1 MAISKKALRV
11 TELDHNTIKENLKE
25 FLQSQNEFTDF
36 DFEGSGMSVL
46 LDILAYNTHYM
57 GYYLNMVSNEMFM
70 DTAQLRASVLSH
82 AKHITYTPAS
92 RQGAVATVNVK
103 VTPSESED
111 LTPAL
116 VTLEK
121 YTRLLGSDIEGVNYP
136 FVTLYSN
143 TTSKSSNT
151 YSFSNIKIKQG
162 EVVTLQYAMDDNTNE
177 TRKFEIPSANVDLD
191 TVSIRVQ
198 VSSSNSDTIFYT
210 RSEDITEIDANS
222 KVYFIEENENLNYT
236 FQFGDDVLGKK
247 PENGS
252 IIICTYLD
260 TVGTKANAISKFTFA
275 DPIADEYRD
284 NVIVSVVTTSEGGVE
299 KESVEQIRF
308 RAPYAYTTQN
318 RGVIT
323 SDYKSLILRNF
334 NNIDAVSV
342 WGGEDNDPPIYG
354 KVYFSLK
361 TKTNYYLSELEK
373 ERIKDELIRKYN
385 VMTVTPEI
393 VDPDYVYLVIK
404 VKVYYDPKLTSRTA
418 NELTTLV
425 RAAISDYNDEELNS
439 FDSTFRKFKLQS
451 YIEAADKSIT
461 GSDLSV
467 FVQYRLP
474 LMVGSKDTYTLN
486 FNMPLVKGELSRK
499 ISTYPDIT
507 VQDAQGISR
516 QVFFEE
522 VPESFTGIESISI
535 TNPGH
540 DYQFA
545 PTVTITGDG
554 SGAAATASIVNGKIS
569 KITLTSKGSNYTRAT
584 VIISGGGG
592 SEASASATVETNT
605 GTLRTY
611 YYLSNGE
618 KVVVNSDAGDIN
630 YSTGK
635 ITLKE
640 LIAYEVTE
648 NDIYDEDVLALDA
661 IAQDQVIVPNRNRI
675 LTIDDN
681 ISTSIIIDMVV
692 S

>member
-11 TELDHNTIKENLKE
+11 TELDHNSIKENLKE
-25 FLQSQNEFTDF
+25 FLQNQDEFTDF

-92 RQGAVATVNVK
+92 KQGAIATINVK
-103 VTPSESED
+103 VTPSETED
-111 LTPAL
+111 SSPAL

-121 YTRLLGSDIEGVNYP
+121 YTRLLGADIDGINYP
-136 FVTLYSN
+136 FVTIYSN

-151 YSFSNIKIKQG
+151 YSFSNIRIKQG
-162 EVVTLQYAMDDNTNE
+162 EVVTLQFPMDDVTNS
-177 TRKFEIPSANVDLD
+177 TRKFEIPSSNVDVD

-198 VSSSNSDTIFYT
+198 ASAANTDTVYYT
-210 RSEDITEIDANS
+210 RSDDITEIDANS
-222 KVYFIEENENLNYT
+222 EVYFIEENENLNYT
-236 FQFGDDVLGKK
+236 FQFGDNVLGKK

-260 TVGTKANAISKFTFA
+260 TIGTKANGITKFTFS
-275 DPIADEYRD
+275 DLIADNYRD
-284 NVIVSVVTTSEGGVE
+284 NVIVSVVSSSEGGVE
-299 KESVEQIRF
+299 KESIEQIRF

-393 VDPDYVYLVIK
+393 IDPDYIYLVIK
-404 VKVYYDPKLTSRTA
+404 VKVYYDPKLTSKTS
-418 NELTTLV
+418 NELSTLV

-439 FDSTFRKFKLQS
+439 FESIFKKFKLQS

-461 GSDLSV
+461 GSDLTV

-474 LMVGSKDTYTLN
+474 LMIDSKDTYTIN
-486 FNMPLVKGELSRK
+486 FNMPIVKGELSRK
-499 ISTYPDIT
+499 ISTYPEIT
-507 VQDAQGISR
+507 VQDSQGISR

-522 VPESFTGIESISI
+522 VPESFTGIESIAI
-535 TNPGH
+535 TNPGY

-545 PTVTITGDG
+545 PTITITGDG
-554 SGAAATASIVNGKIS
+554 SGAAAVSSIVNGKIS

-584 VIISGGGG
+584 VSISGGGG
-592 SEASASATVETNT
+592 SEAAAQAIVETNT

-618 KVVVNSDAGDIN
+618 RVIVNSDAGDIN

-640 LIAYEVTE
+640 LLTTEVTE
-648 NDIYDEDVLALDA
+648 NDIYEENVLAIDA
-661 IAQDQVIVPNRNRI
+661 IAQDQVILPNRNRI

>member
-11 TELDHNTIKENLKE
+11 TELDHDTIKENLKE
-25 FLQSQNEFTDF
+25 FLRNQSEFTDF

-46 LDILAYNTHYM
+46 LDVLAYNTHYM
-57 GYYLNMVSNEMFM
+57 GYYLNMVGNEMFM

-92 RQGAVATVNVK
+92 RQGAVATINVHI
-103 VTPSESED
+103 TPSETED
-111 LTPAL
+111 SSAAL

-121 YTRLLGSDIEGVNYP
+121 YTRLLGSDIDGVNYP

-143 TTSKSSNT
+143 TTSKSANT
-151 YSFSNIKIKQG
+151 YSFENIVIKQG
-162 EVVTLQYAMDDNTNE
+162 EVVTLQYPMNS
-177 TRKFEIPSANVDLD
+177 TRKFEIPSANVDID
-191 TVSIRVQ
+191 TMSIRVQ
-198 VSSSNSDTIFYT
+198 ASSSNTDTVFYT

-222 KVYFIEENENLNYT
+222 VVYFVEENENLNYT
-236 FQFGDDVLGKK
+236 FQFGDNVLGKQ
-247 PENGS
+247 PEDGS

-260 TVGTKANAISKFTFA
+260 TVGPAANSIRRFTFA
-275 DPIADEYRD
+275 DSIADEFRD
-284 NVIVSVVTTSEGGVE
+284 NVQVTLVSSSEGGVE

-342 WGGEDNDPPIYG
+342 WGGEDNDPPVYG

-404 VKVYYDPKLTSRTA
+404 VKVYYNPKLTSKTS
-418 NELTTLV
+418 NEISTLV
-425 RAAISDYNDEELNS
+425 RAAISDFNDQELNS
-439 FDSTFRKFKLQS
+439 FDSTFKKFKLQS

-461 GSDLSV
+461 GSDLTV

-474 LMVGSKDTYTLN
+474 LMVGSKDTYALN
-486 FNMPLVKGELSRK
+486 FNMPLVKGELARK
-499 ISTYPDIT
+499 ISTYPEIT
-507 VQDAQGISR
+507 VQDSQGVER

-535 TNPGH
+535 TNPGR

-554 SGAAATASIVNGKIS
+554 SGAAAAASIVNGKIS

-584 VIISGGGG
+584 VSISGGGG
-592 SEASASATVETNT
+592 SESSAIAKVETDT
-605 GTLRTY
+605 GTLRTF
-611 YYLSNGE
+611 YYLANGE
-618 KVVVNSDAGDIN
+618 RVVVNSDAGDID
-630 YSTGK
+630 YRTGK

-640 LIAYEVTE
+640 LIPLEVAE
-648 NDIYDEDVLALDA
+648 NDIYEENVLALDA
-661 IAQDQVIVPNRNRI
+661 IAQDQVISPNRNRI

-681 ISTSIIIDMVV
+681 ISNSIIIDMVV
-692 S
+692 SG